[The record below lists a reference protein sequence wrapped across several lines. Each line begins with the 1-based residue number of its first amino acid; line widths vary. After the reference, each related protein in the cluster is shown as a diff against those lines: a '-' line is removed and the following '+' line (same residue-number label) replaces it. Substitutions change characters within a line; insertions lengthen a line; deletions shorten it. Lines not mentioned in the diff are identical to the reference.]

1 MSVLDPAKADMPEL
15 QTKIVLL
22 ELFND
27 TLQPPTEHNPSE
39 HVPSNQAIS
48 WASRVLPFIKEKE
61 LVETLAF
68 LASITDDP
76 GKVVA
81 ACVEE
86 GSGGNSMTV
95 NIAVNNGG
103 LVDVVEGFEK
113 MASVLQSIARR
124 GYCSLLDKKNRY
136 FG

>member
-1 MSVLDPAKADMPEL
+1 MSVLDSAVAHMPEL

-39 HVPSNQAIS
+39 HMPSNQAVS
-48 WASRVLPFIKEKE
+48 SASRVLPYIKEKE

-86 GSGGNSMTV
+86 GSSGTSMTV
-95 NIAVNNGG
+95 NLAVNNGG

-113 MASVLQSIARR
+113 MASVLQGIARK
-124 GYCSLLDKKNRY
+124 GSCLLPKLFWYC
-136 FG
+136 G